1 MSIPHQYFTT
11 LKVAEECIFK
21 LIESLGEEICQTIQ
35 VIITPSCG
43 NSIFLQ
49 ILERDEQFK
58 TARFIPI
65 DVAPTIEED
74 TMTLFDYLDLNLD
87 YEPSSPKVTA
97 VIGNPPFG
105 TDDIIATHYL
115 KNAMEI
121 ADYVALILPENFCD
135 EEGRNPSLSP
145 DFKLVLRKELPRD
158 VFELPDGTLYR
169 AGACFQIW
177 QREAVETPKDEKD

>member
-1 MSIPHQYFTT
+1 MSIPHQYFTN

-21 LIESLGEEICQTIQ
+21 LIESLGEETCQTIQ

-49 ILERDEQFK
+49 PLKRDERFK

-65 DVAPTIEED
+65 DVAPTLEAD

-87 YEPSSPKVTA
+87 YEPSSPEVTA

-105 TDDIIATHYL
+105 TDGIIAAHYL
-115 KNAMEI
+115 ENAMEI
-121 ADYVALILPENFCD
+121 ADHVALILPENFCD
-135 EEGRNPSLSP
+135 EDSRNLSLPP
-145 DFKLVLRKELPRD
+145 DFKLVLSKELPRE

-177 QREAVETPKDEKD
+177 QREAEEKRKEAED